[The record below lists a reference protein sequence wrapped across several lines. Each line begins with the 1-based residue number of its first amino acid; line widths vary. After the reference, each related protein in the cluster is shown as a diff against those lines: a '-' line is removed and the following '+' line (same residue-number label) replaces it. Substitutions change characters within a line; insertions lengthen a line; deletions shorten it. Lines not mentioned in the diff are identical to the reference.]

1 MDQNTHDLKSMIF
14 VFGSNLDGI
23 HGAGAAA
30 YAHKHRGAQWGVGE
44 GPTGSCYALPTKG
57 HKISYMTLNTIKLH
71 VSKFIHYAV
80 NHPEEL
86 FQVTQVGCGLG
97 GWKAKN
103 IAPLF
108 LGASS
113 NCLFDTAW
121 REYLPPGAAYWG
133 TV

>member
-1 MDQNTHDLKSMIF
+1 MDKPDLKNMIF

-30 YAHKHRGAQWGVGE
+30 YAFNHRGAEWGVGE
-44 GPTGSCYALPTKG
+44 GRTGSCYALPTKG
-57 HKISYMTLNTIKLH
+57 HRITFMDLNTIKLH
-71 VSKFIHYAV
+71 VGIFIHHAA
-80 NHPEEL
+80 NHLEDT

-97 GWKAKN
+97 GWRAKD

-121 REYLPPGAAYWG
+121 REYLSPGAAYWG
-133 TV
+133 SV